1 MFRALAEFILR
12 GRIQAIVATLFGN
25 LFPFIGP
32 SAIALVSLARGTT
45 QSFWV
50 FMWVS
55 LPLMLLH
62 YLNADNPLLIAISIS
77 SLGLMVVLG
86 AVHQVLASWQWTI
99 LAALTT
105 SVLVAFSISFLMA
118 ASINNLM
125 EQIIVFLEEFSAMQG
140 KTLQGATLS
149 KSAMLGFVAMG
160 LSLGS
165 VISMMIARWWQSLI
179 YNPGG
184 FQEEFH
190 KFTIESKT
198 TVVLV
203 GVTLLG
209 MLLPKESIY
218 WITLPTIPLLF
229 SGIALLHFSVKHF
242 QLGGH
247 WLVLFYLSPLLFG
260 ALVALLLMSL
270 AIGDSFLDIRGRLL
284 KYKNR

>member
-1 MFRALAEFILR
+1 M
-12 GRIQAIVATLFGN
+12 IVVA
-25 LFPFIGP
+25 
-32 SAIALVSLARGTT
+32 
-45 QSFWV
+45 
-50 FMWVS
+50 
-55 LPLMLLH
+55 
-62 YLNADNPLLIAISIS
+62 
-77 SLGLMVVLG
+77 
-86 AVHQVLASWQWTI
+86 AVHQALASWQWTI

-105 SVLVAFSISFLMA
+105 SVLVALSFSFLMA

-140 KTLQGATLS
+140 KTLQGVTLS

-160 LSLGS
+160 LSLGC

-203 GVTLLG
+203 GLMLLG
-209 MLLPKESIY
+209 ILLPKESAF
-218 WITLPTIPLLF
+218 WMTLPTIPLLF
-229 SGIALLHFSVKHF
+229 SGIALIHFSVKHF

-260 ALVALLLMSL
+260 ALVALLLMGL
-270 AIGDSFLDIRGRLL
+270 AIGDSFLDLRGRLL